1 MYSFWLTTIN
11 ILAITLVVIL
21 KWYLAKGV
29 LKPVYYLGIVA
40 SCLFSCINIMLFLH
54 DPEQW
59 SIMLMNILNVY
70 AVVMNIIG
78 LKRLA
83 KEERN
88 ET

>member
-1 MYSFWLTTIN
+1 
-11 ILAITLVVIL
+11 
-21 KWYLAKGV
+21 
-29 LKPVYYLGIVA
+29 
-40 SCLFSCINIMLFLH
+40 MLFLH